1 VKISFCLIS
10 RRLPACG
17 KNGKDIF
24 MSNEKGLLWFLYSFQ
39 NKDAFFEQ
47 LTDPDKAKKQ
57 VGSLLGYV
65 FILAFMY
72 GLSMGS
78 FNGPLQALTTAI
90 KIPVLLTVTLLV
102 CFPALFVIQ
111 TLLGSK
117 LRLVQMTS
125 IILVGIALMM
135 SIIFSFIPIV
145 VVFLFTG
152 SNYYFM
158 HLLHIG
164 VFLVAG
170 IFGMKMIVDALKF
183 SCEKKNIYP
192 QIGVV
197 VFRFW
202 ILIFIFVGVQIAWNL
217 QPYLGDSDRQFR
229 LFRKHEGNF
238 YTAVI
243 YSIKQLAPGQDTANF
258 AATRPYDRVTPEPAG
273 GLDSLIKSAKE
284 RK

>member
-1 VKISFCLIS
+1 
-10 RRLPACG
+10 
-17 KNGKDIF
+17 
-24 MSNEKGLLWFLYSFQ
+24 MTNEKQGLLWFLYSFH
-39 NKDAFFEQ
+39 NKDVFFEQ
-47 LTDPDKAKKQ
+47 LTDIDKAKKQ
-57 VGSLLGYV
+57 VVSLYIYV
-65 FILAFMY
+65 FLLAFIY

-78 FNGPLQALTTAI
+78 FTGPLQAIMTAI
-90 KIPVLLTVTLLV
+90 KIPILLTATLIV

-111 TLLGSK
+111 TMLGSK
-117 LRLVQMTS
+117 LRLIQMTS
-125 IILVGIALMM
+125 IILVGFALMM
-135 SIIFSFIPIV
+135 SIMFSFIPII

-152 SNYYFM
+152 SNYYFL

-170 IFGMKMIVDALKF
+170 IFGMNMIIEALKF

-217 QPYLGDSDRQFR
+217 QPYLGDNDKQFK

-243 YSIKQLAPGQDTANF
+243 YSVKQLVTTSGTKNFTAKKFND
-258 AATRPYDRVTPEPAG
+258 PISPEKIDSF
-273 GLDSLIKSAKE
+273 DSLIKSAKE
-284 RK
+284 QQ